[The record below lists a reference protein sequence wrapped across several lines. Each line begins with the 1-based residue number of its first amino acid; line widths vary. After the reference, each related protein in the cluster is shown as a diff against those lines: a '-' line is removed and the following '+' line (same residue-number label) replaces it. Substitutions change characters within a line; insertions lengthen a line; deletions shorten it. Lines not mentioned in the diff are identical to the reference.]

1 MTTLPS
7 NKFLVNRDKMRESN
21 MSRDQA
27 STNWDTIRDAI
38 HKIYMKEASTLS
50 YEELYR
56 TAYHLVLY
64 KHGQMLYD
72 NVKDTTV

>member
-1 MTTLPS
+1 MTSLPT
-7 NKFLVNRDKMRESN
+7 NKFLVTRDKMRESN

-27 STNWDTIRDAI
+27 SSNWEIIRDAI
-38 HKIYMKEASTLS
+38 HKIYLKKASMLS

-64 KHGQMLYD
+64 KHG
-72 NVKDTTV
+72 